1 MNKLLFLSII
11 SLIFTNGYS
20 SQSNGSSS
28 NTRASVGSS
37 NKKAGSME
45 TKRHAAVSKIAYL
58 NIQKIMSVDARA
70 LPGVSKEWQDLYSN
84 IEKVID
90 PANKEIETLKGN
102 FESGKTEFEAL
113 QNSKLTSRD
122 ALQKKYEEV
131 GKLELELRS
140 RLEERE
146 MFLQEELAK
155 AQSIITPKVQKIV
168 TRIKDE
174 QGWDFV
180 IRGELVL
187 IENERFDITSDVLK
201 ILDKEYLDQKAAE
214 EKELKAHKNNKSTVA

>member
-11 SLIFTNGYS
+11 SLTFINGYS
-20 SQSNGSSS
+20 SQANGSSS
-28 NTRASVGSS
+28 NGKANVSS
-37 NKKAGSME
+37 NNKKAGSME
-45 TKRHAAVSKIAYL
+45 TKRHASVSKIAYL
-58 NIQKIMSVDARA
+58 NIQKIMSVDSKT
-70 LPGVSKEWQDLYSN
+70 LPEVSKEWQDLYSN

-90 PANKEIETLKGN
+90 PANKEIESLKEK
-102 FESGKTEFEAL
+102 FESGKTEFETL

-187 IENERFDITSDVLK
+187 IENDRFDITKDVLK
-201 ILDKEYLDQKAAE
+201 ILDKEYAEQKASE
-214 EKELKAHKNNKSTVA
+214 EKELKAHKNNKPVVA